1 MMIRKYVLGWADNK
15 VCDQKQVPTLLLFL
29 TPILILAV
37 LEVNTVHNSLL
48 FDIHCTCIVSSTNE
62 FQISPNSCIY
72 HRVAKSRVSL

>member
-37 LEVNTVHNSLL
+37 LEVNTVHNSPL
-48 FDIHCTCIVSSTNE
+48 FDIHCTCTDSSPNE
-62 FQISPNSCIY
+62 FQISLNSCIY
-72 HRVAKSRVSL
+72 HRVAKSRLSR